1 MAISENLSSFTFTNL
16 PKVIGPGGHAL
27 LDYAL
32 FATTLS
38 AAWMFGRRNR
48 VVGISA
54 LLTALLEGVNVAVT
68 DFPGGI
74 VKWVS
79 FPAHGRMGLGTLPI
93 FAALPC
99 LMGFGKRRE
108 SLFFYL
114 QVLAAL
120 GIIGMTDFNG
130 SQSRPPSPLSGGP
143 V

>member
-54 LLTALLEGVNVAVT
+54 LLTALLEGVNVAAT
-68 DFPGGI
+68 DFPGRNREVGQL
-74 VKWVS
+74 S
-79 FPAHGRMGLGTLPI
+79 GARQD
-93 FAALPC
+93 
-99 LMGFGKRRE
+99 GFGN
-108 SLFFYL
+108 
-114 QVLAAL
+114 V
-120 GIIGMTDFNG
+120 TDFCRLAVFDG
-130 SQSRPPSPLSGGP
+130 LWKAP
-143 V
+143 

>member
-1 MAISENLSSFTFTNL
+1 
-16 PKVIGPGGHAL
+16 
-27 LDYAL
+27 
-32 FATTLS
+32 
-38 AAWMFGRRNR
+38 
-48 VVGISA
+48 
-54 LLTALLEGVNVAVT
+54 
-68 DFPGGI
+68 
-74 VKWVS
+74 
-79 FPAHGRMGLGTLPI
+79 MGLGTLPI